1 MAPLAWEEMW
11 GGELRFWG
19 APWGR
24 GDGAQRVCR
33 NGRSPYSPWLGKGT
47 DPTAHSQPGKGTQT
61 SVVQEWSSVFRVL
74 SLGHLPKH
82 VLPFLGLSQPRGWC
96 VLHLGGG
103 LWLLLADLTWCHQT
117 PYSVTALCFHTSL
130 MLGSFV
136 EGGWKPEL
144 SKHSLC
150 IQ

>member
-24 GDGAQRVCR
+24 GDGAQGVCR

-61 SVVQEWSSVFRVL
+61 SVVQGWSSVFRVL

-82 VLPFLGLSQPRGWC
+82 VLPFLGLFQPRGWC
-96 VLHLGGG
+96 VLQRGAHTWRGSVAAVGRSHLV
-103 LWLLLADLTWCHQT
+103 LSDTIQCYSTVFSYQLDAWLIC
-117 PYSVTALCFHTSL
+117 
-130 MLGSFV
+130 
-136 EGGWKPEL
+136 
-144 SKHSLC
+144 
-150 IQ
+150 